1 MPNRPRLAAVT
12 LPVPCADGA
21 LTEAPTAGRH
31 SISIDLDCGRAH
43 GRTGIR
49 GLRAVLAR
57 RGDAI
62 GVALSRGGGRGSGGG
77 LANAR
82 VEEVL
87 VALAAVVAL
96 EAAVLLLV
104 LLWLSVLLTV
114 RAAALGIAK

>member
-62 GVALSRGGGRGSGGG
+62 GVALSRGGGRGGG

-104 LLWLSVLLTV
+104 LLRLSVLLTV